1 MGKRADAYGGSTVA
15 ADHRRKTG
23 KSEKHILEK
32 RKVLKVVKK
41 ELTDDRAPVWLLAL
55 VALIGLVVFVFG
67 TFMLI
72 LMTQRMLK

>member
-1 MGKRADAYGGSTVA
+1 VLT
-15 ADHRRKTG
+15 HRVWAPRQ
-23 KSEKHILEK
+23 

-67 TFMLI
+67 TFMLVNPG
-72 LMTQRMLK
+72 